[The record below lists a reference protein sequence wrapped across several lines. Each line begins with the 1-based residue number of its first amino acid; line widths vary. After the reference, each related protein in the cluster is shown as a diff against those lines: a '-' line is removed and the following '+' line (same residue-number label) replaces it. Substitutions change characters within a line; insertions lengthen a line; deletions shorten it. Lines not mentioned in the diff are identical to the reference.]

1 MVQKSYFEGVA
12 AGRAKVDGDEDLSM
26 EESWIG
32 NPVRIRAWFSGEE
45 EQKQL
50 KVFRLSNSELF
61 QVFSSYFLGQRS
73 KSLDEL
79 KHWLC

>member
-32 NPVRIRAWFSGEE
+32 NPVRIRVWFFRGGKTKAIEGVSTLQLGVISGVLQLFLWTKI
-45 EQKQL
+45 QK
-50 KVFRLSNSELF
+50 S
-61 QVFSSYFLGQRS
+61 G
-73 KSLDEL
+73 
-79 KHWLC
+79 